1 MGKPKRWRLW
11 ICCMGQHRKK
21 KAAEELKKLRE
32 KGFRAKVWMPRPEH
46 KTSGHIHIVVLCT
59 FDELCKLA
67 GITPRV
73 LK

>member
-11 ICCMGQHRKK
+11 SCCVGQHREQ

-32 KGFRAKVWMPRPEH
+32 KGFEAKVWAPRPEH

-67 GITPRV
+67 GI
-73 LK
+73 